1 MPSYRSLAPKTP
13 RDPSPRKATRERLR
27 KEMARIVEK
36 ATLLPAAPT
45 KLQQREA
52 MVTAGMASDPLAGI
66 EPHRPQANPSEASL
80 RDPNLTEPSLSEPKL
95 FAPSLTDRVRALY
108 EKSILP
114 VREIARLAG
123 VSERTLYKYA
133 ARGGWRQRHL
143 CLARAKG
150 AGGRFISRGDTTK
163 PQPSGLKALD
173 PTAAARASHAAHTAH
188 RLSDIAV
195 GEALAEAELRA
206 ADKRA
211 VRKATSEVRTLAHLT
226 RVLRGLS
233 AIEKAEQA
241 RETAAQATKARQ
253 RDDKANEARET
264 EALRQELARKITALA
279 GQLKEVSVRAVEG
292 DAVPTRGPRIRHT

>member
-1 MPSYRSLAPKTP
+1 
-13 RDPSPRKATRERLR
+13 
-27 KEMARIVEK
+27 
-36 ATLLPAAPT
+36 
-45 KLQQREA
+45 LQQLEA
-52 MVTAGMASDPLAGI
+52 MVTAGTASDPLAGI
-66 EPHRPQANPSEASL
+66 EPHRPQANPSAASL
-80 RDPNLTEPSLSEPKL
+80 RDPNLTASHLAEPNPTEPNFTEPSPSEPKL
-95 FAPSLTDRVRALY
+95 CAPSLTDRVRALY
-108 EKSILP
+108 EDSILP

-150 AGGRFISRGDTTK
+150 AGGRFVSRDDTAK
-163 PQPSGLKALD
+163 PRPSGLKALD
-173 PTAAARASHAAHTAH
+173 PTAAVQASEAAESAH

-195 GEALAEAELRA
+195 GEALVEAEVRA

-211 VRKATSEVRTLAHLT
+211 ARKATSEVRTLAHLT

-241 RETAAQATKARQ
+241 RDTAARAAEAMQ
-253 RDDKANEARET
+253 REDKANEARET

-279 GQLKEVSVRAVEG
+279 GESREPSVPTKEGS
-292 DAVPTRGPRIRHT
+292 AVPARGPRIRHT